1 MNTVERGEVTLRLL
15 KAAIDAEM
23 NPPISV
29 RGTSPWFIHRLPT
42 DHTFPPPLSPH
53 SSPPPMTPPT
63 PTAPGTGRLF
73 LSATTPST
81 PAQFT
86 HLAGCYPLKLLAPT
100 PLPSQPAALRAAYM
114 LAYGGGL
121 VAGDTISLHV
131 RIGEGSRLVL
141 LTQGS
146 TKVFKTRVGLRPLAH
161 GSAAEASSRGQGGDV
176 VTRQRLLVELSPGA
190 LLLLLPDPIQPF
202 KSSSYIQSQRF
213 VLPPPTPGSLPA
225 NILLLD
231 WYTSGRNA
239 GGHTFQEEWEFA
251 LYASLNEITH
261 ATSSI
266 PLMREKTTLRPAG
279 GLQARMRPYQTYA
292 TLLIHGP
299 LFAPL
304 IAHLAARTVDPAE
317 TQFQAS
323 RPAPLVWSFSNLE
336 RTAEVARAGREV
348 VGPGGIVRV
357 AGMETEAVKRWIEGV
372 LVKGQVRDLVGDALW
387 SRIF

>member
-1 MNTVERGEVTLRLL
+1 
-15 KAAIDAEM
+15 
-23 NPPISV
+23 
-29 RGTSPWFIHRLPT
+29 
-42 DHTFPPPLSPH
+42 
-53 SSPPPMTPPT
+53 MTA
-63 PTAPGTGRLF
+63 PTAPGTGKLF
-73 LSATTPST
+73 LSPSTPSA

-86 HLAGCYPLKLLAPT
+86 HLSGCYPLKLLAPT

-146 TKVFKTRVGLRPLAH
+146 TKVFKTRSGVRPLAH
-161 GSAAEASSRGQGGDV
+161 GSAEPSGGQGGDV

-213 VLPPPTPGSLPA
+213 VLPPPTDGSPPA

-251 LYASLNEITH
+251 LYASTNEITY
-261 ATSSI
+261 ANASV
-266 PLMREKTTLRPAG
+266 PLMREKTTLRPPA
-279 GLQARMRPYQTYA
+279 GLQARMRPYQIYA

-299 LFAPL
+299 LLAPL
-304 IAHLAARTVDPAE
+304 ISHLAARTADSAE

-323 RPAPLVWSFSNLE
+323 RPADLVWSFSSLE
-336 RTAEVARAGREV
+336 RTAEVARAGGEV

-372 LVKGQVRDLVGDALW
+372 LVKGEVRDLVGDALW